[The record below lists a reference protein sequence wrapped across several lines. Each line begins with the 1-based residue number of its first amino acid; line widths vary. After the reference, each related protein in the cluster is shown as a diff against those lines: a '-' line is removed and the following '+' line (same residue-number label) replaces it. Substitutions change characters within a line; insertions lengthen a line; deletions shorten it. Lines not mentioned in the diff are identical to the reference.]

1 MLRRHTRDLTP
12 VYINGYRHQ
21 EQQHLRPARLSRCHL
36 VVIELQQAFPAGA
49 NAAMIAP
56 PTVRSSRAS
65 RSTRHSRRS
74 VASSMAAELFDFTR
88 EMSGHFMHMMG
99 EVQEQ
104 NQPSK
109 ERRPNVPR
117 LKGGKR
123 PSGQKLSREKK
134 PSVQKL

>member
-1 MLRRHTRDLTP
+1 
-12 VYINGYRHQ
+12 
-21 EQQHLRPARLSRCHL
+21 
-36 VVIELQQAFPAGA
+36 
-49 NAAMIAP
+49 
-56 PTVRSSRAS
+56 
-65 RSTRHSRRS
+65 
-74 VASSMAAELFDFTR
+74 
-88 EMSGHFMHMMG
+88 MHMMG